1 MPLMVTSLSSEKMFF
16 DCRSSSSCFSLLLLK
31 LLHGRGVR
39 PRPAVPGLRGLDQ
52 SLDRH
57 VGRLL
62 LPVVESVP
70 FVNAG
75 PRPLHEALR
84 EGSAAPG
91 RRPRARALLLLHDA
105 LKTRVRLRHPALSG
119 SMAPLVRSAALHAHG
134 SHKLHSKSGSSGVG
148 AAPLI

>member
-1 MPLMVTSLSSEKMFF
+1 MLTNERLTNTTHEE
-16 DCRSSSSCFSLLLLK
+16 LGGAIHN
-31 LLHGRGVR
+31 LHGHH
-39 PRPAVPGLRGLDQ
+39 P
-52 SLDRH
+52 
-57 VGRLL
+57 
-62 LPVVESVP
+62 
-70 FVNAG
+70 
-75 PRPLHEALR
+75 LR

-119 SMAPLVRSAALHAHG
+119 SMAPLLRSAALHAHG